1 MKKVILILAVIL
13 TACSGQTGKD
23 SSEEDSI
30 SQVVNDEVQSD
41 PYVSVSSASEADV
54 IDFVAEGKY
63 SPIQT
68 TKSRPQEIWK
78 CKIDASMEKDG
89 MVCKFKVHSEVW
101 EKGADKCKSQF
112 TDNFMGHWTVKATI
126 YGRGTIDWYYYTG
139 VNDKGDKFSFRVLTS
154 FKKGNSETR
163 GYPMNFN
170 ISNVEMKKQKVEQ
183 PI

>member
-1 MKKVILILAVIL
+1 MKKVVLIAAVFL
-13 TACSGQTGKD
+13 TACSGQTGKG
-23 SSEEDSI
+23 SSEADST
-30 SQVVNDEVQSD
+30 SQVVTEEVKSD
-41 PYVSVSSASEADV
+41 PYVPVLSASEADV
-54 IDFVAEGKY
+54 ISFVAEGNY
-63 SPIQT
+63 SPIQA

-89 MVCKFKVHSEVW
+89 MVCRFKVHSEVW

-112 TDNFMGHWTVKATI
+112 TDNFTGHWTVKATI

-163 GYPMNFN
+163 GYPMNFD
-170 ISNVEMKKQKVEQ
+170 ISNVEMKKLKTE
-183 PI
+183 